1 MPQPNSRYWKI
12 CVALAIT
19 FSALT
24 FTPLVIPAGRFQPE
38 LFGVPY
44 TLWVSFLLTVL
55 LVLLTYIGTRVHPG
69 RNSDESQ

>member
-1 MPQPNSRYWKI
+1 MPQPNSRYWKL

-44 TLWVSFLLTVL
+44 TLWISILLTVL

-69 RNSDESQ
+69 RNSDEPQ